1 MLFKNISY
9 SKLALFLSILCITYC
24 IIYESVLVKYEA
36 LNNFVYALGIVAN
49 CVALSII
56 ASCIFYFVTDYFPKK
71 HQQDQIHNYIISN
84 LESLERIGKNAFLD
98 IVNNSNP
105 TKKEF
110 TDSCNLDLMEIKG
123 SSNQENPLIAKS
135 TNWFEYFNYI
145 QSIET
150 CIIRRLM
157 IFESIIPVEVKLI
170 FIELQKENTIFS
182 NNKLYM
188 NYYKNDK
195 NKRSIKVYAN
205 DIYSH
210 IFYLVELKNIYNKT
224 SKI

>member
-1 MLFKNISY
+1 
-9 SKLALFLSILCITYC
+9 
-24 IIYESVLVKYEA
+24 
-36 LNNFVYALGIVAN
+36 
-49 CVALSII
+49 
-56 ASCIFYFVTDYFPKK
+56 
-71 HQQDQIHNYIISN
+71 
-84 LESLERIGKNAFLD
+84 
-98 IVNNSNP
+98 
-105 TKKEF
+105 
-110 TDSCNLDLMEIKG
+110 
-123 SSNQENPLIAKS
+123 
-135 TNWFEYFNYI
+135 
-145 QSIET
+145 
-150 CIIRRLM
+150 M